1 MYNNINHFRCN
12 FMGEYPLGFKIFK
25 IFYISEFRHPS
36 NIIPEIKNCNW
47 RNPEDVEYKG
57 RTT

>member
-1 MYNNINHFRCN
+1 
-12 FMGEYPLGFKIFK
+12 MGEYPLGFKIFK